1 MLFLVDALANAKS
14 LFSANFLAFPAVA
27 DATLG
32 LLSKMANLA
41 LTNPWWLGLRIR
53 LLVRLVSSKTC
64 NFDRTIPSQICN
76 LCCCIAFPPGILGF
90 LLSRS
95 LDSFST
101 TRFINESE
109 RKKKIFNF
117 LRSGFSG
124 YSMCKLNGG
133 KKWKKK
139 KEKKKKRKEK
149 KQKTPDF
156 FLFFWKSRIFYLF

>member
-41 LTNPWWLGLRIR
+41 LTNPWWLGLRIL
-53 LLVRLVSSKTC
+53 LLVRFVSSKTC

-76 LCCCIAFPPGILGF
+76 LCCCTAFPPPGILGF

-101 TRFINESE
+101 TRLINESE
-109 RKKKIFNF
+109 RKIK
-117 LRSGFSG
+117 
-124 YSMCKLNGG
+124 
-133 KKWKKK
+133 KKWW
-139 KEKKKKRKEK
+139 
-149 KQKTPDF
+149 F
-156 FLFFWKSRIFYLF
+156 FLNLDLFVHFCSNCQFCPFCQSRLFCRNFFFPSHYSNCPFFPNLSI

>member
-109 RKKKIFNF
+109 RKKIFNF

-139 KEKKKKRKEK
+139 KRKETK
-149 KQKTPDF
+149 NSRF
-156 FLFFWKSRIFYLF
+156 FSFFDRERLDAVLRMLKLFLL